1 MNDIREQ
8 LTQLKAQVD
17 YLVERQ
23 QDQQDMYHLLLEIGT
38 SVGLLEIEQRV
49 DRQLAEEKDKPS

>member
-49 DRQLAEEKDKPS
+49 DRQLAE